1 MLKLFRSVKLADAG
15 DGLVILRACSAI
27 PVLPRVLTKRA
38 SIALDFLMLADGVSP
53 VSWFGATSEP
63 ITWESEDRLHLV
75 ANIEDAGHT
84 IEVYIIPYEDED
96 NSLIRASLEALFER
110 EAELDESEEPDE
122 FAD

>member
-1 MLKLFRSVKLADAG
+1 MLKLFRAVKLADAG

-38 SIALDFLMLADGVSP
+38 ALALDFLMMADGVSP
-53 VSWFGATSEP
+53 VPWLEATPEP
-63 ITWESEDRLHLV
+63 ITWESEDRMHLV

-84 IEVYIIPYEDED
+84 VEVYVIPFDDED